1 VLSGAEAFT
10 RELCD
15 GGKLSYLPHF
25 FTVPKA
31 DALVAGLTRT
41 IAWKQERGGFGR
53 LFPRLTALYGDPGVV
68 YVYSGTSY
76 PSLRWT
82 AELAEIRRLVE
93 QAAGAPFNS
102 VLLNRYRDGND
113 SMGFHADDEPEL
125 GTNPI
130 VPSISLGAQRRFVL
144 RHNRS
149 KEKLELLLGHGSLL
163 IMAGTL
169 QHHWQHALPKMKG
182 AQGERINLTFRQLN
196 S

>member
-10 RELCD
+10 RELDD

-25 FTVPKA
+25 FAIPEA
-31 DALVAGLTRT
+31 DALVACLTRT
-41 IAWKQERGGFGR
+41 IAWKQERGRFGR
-53 LFPRLTALYGDPGVV
+53 SFPRLTALYGDPGVV

-130 VPSISLGAQRRFVL
+130 VPSISLGAQRRFIL

-169 QHHWQHALPKMKG
+169 QHHWQHALPKMKA